1 MGDTVD
7 PPPPPAPHRTT
18 VHQMLGGGSVADVLL
33 WRRWGR
39 SVKLLVFST
48 TSWYLFERAGYNLMT
63 FVANVLFSLVVILF
77 LWAKSAALL
86 NRPLPPIPDM
96 EITEENVDKIV
107 LLTQG
112 YVNKVLA
119 IGCDIA
125 VERKLKVFLKVS
137 FVSWIVSYV
146 GSLCSFL
153 TFVYI
158 GVLLSLSIPVLYD
171 RFQHQIDEKL
181 LEARR
186 IRDAQLRNLLK
197 KIPVPSKKDK
207 KVQ

>member
-7 PPPPPAPHRTT
+7 PPPPLPPHRIT

-39 SVKLLVFST
+39 SVKLLIFST

-77 LWAKSAALL
+77 IWAKSASLL
-86 NRPLPPIPDM
+86 NRPLPPIPDL
-96 EITEENVDKIV
+96 EITEETVDKIV
-107 LLTQG
+107 LVAQG
-112 YVNKVLA
+112 YVNNVLA

-146 GSLCSFL
+146 GSLCNFL
-153 TFVYI
+153 TFLYI
-158 GVLLSLSIPVLYD
+158 G
-171 RFQHQIDEKL
+171 EC
-181 LEARR
+181 
-186 IRDAQLRNLLK
+186 RN
-197 KIPVPSKKDK
+197 PSTA
-207 KVQ
+207 VNCYIYENR

>member
-1 MGDTVD
+1 
-7 PPPPPAPHRTT
+7 A
-18 VHQMLGGGSVADVLL
+18 VADVLL

-125 VERKLKVFLKVS
+125 VERKLKVFLKV
-137 FVSWIVSYV
+137 FTRLKLNDDRMFFRLLLMLELIR
-146 GSLCSFL
+146 
-153 TFVYI
+153 
-158 GVLLSLSIPVLYD
+158 VLLSLSIPVLYD

>member
-1 MGDTVD
+1 
-7 PPPPPAPHRTT
+7 A
-18 VHQMLGGGSVADVLL
+18 VADVLL

-125 VERKLKVFLKVS
+125 VERKLKVFLKV
-137 FVSWIVSYV
+137 FTRLKIVSYV

>member
-1 MGDTVD
+1 MAEVGEKREVVSIFD
-7 PPPPPAPHRTT
+7 
-18 VHQMLGGGSVADVLL
+18 DVVVPVRASWIQSDDVRGERVVLS
-33 WRRWGR
+33 RCD
-39 SVKLLVFST
+39 SLLVGEIGCS
-48 TSWYLFERAGYNLMT
+48 SQSYLISF
-63 FVANVLFSLVVILF
+63 
-77 LWAKSAALL
+77 
-86 NRPLPPIPDM
+86 RPLPPIPDM

-107 LLTQG
+107 QLTQG